1 MVLRIPHYCHSK
13 GTEEV
18 LGSKQWHQWFLSV
31 KTPWASEASQGAPRS
46 HLACLCSSRFSPAK
60 RLDTLKLD
68 QPLPTWKAGLST
80 ARSMSTSG
88 GFWSHPRKH
97 FKNMRGKFQNIPDEP
112 EAQKNFRQLVQTHGA
127 NARISLFTRAF
138 CSLCVGFHCLHPNF
152 KVYTT
157 WHSLRAEAADWR
169 KPWVEQIDPWSKV
182 RKISKWNRLQ
192 PFPLQCWFTVILYPQ
207 IFLHLYAFLVLRH
220 VDMRQLP
227 ARDGHLS
234 KHPSHKS
241 LGSVFVWASPRAPPQ
256 NQLNRQWVLAPL
268 YQLMNFPFGSL
279 PSLMGSW
286 VTWLDDPHRHETW
299 IHHDPWV

>member
-138 CSLCVGFHCLHPNF
+138 CSLCIQISRCIQLDI
-152 KVYTT
+152 
-157 WHSLRAEAADWR
+157 HSGQ
-169 KPWVEQIDPWSKV
+169 KPPIGESLGL
-182 RKISKWNRLQ
+182 NRLILGQ
-192 PFPLQCWFTVILYPQ
+192 RSGRSANETVCNLFHFNAGSRSSCIHRFSCICMHFWCCGTSTCDSCRQGMAISANILPTN
-207 IFLHLYAFLVLRH
+207 
-220 VDMRQLP
+220 P
-227 ARDGHLS
+227 
-234 KHPSHKS
+234 
-241 LGSVFVWASPRAPPQ
+241 
-256 NQLNRQWVLAPL
+256 
-268 YQLMNFPFGSL
+268 
-279 PSLMGSW
+279 
-286 VTWLDDPHRHETW
+286 
-299 IHHDPWV
+299 